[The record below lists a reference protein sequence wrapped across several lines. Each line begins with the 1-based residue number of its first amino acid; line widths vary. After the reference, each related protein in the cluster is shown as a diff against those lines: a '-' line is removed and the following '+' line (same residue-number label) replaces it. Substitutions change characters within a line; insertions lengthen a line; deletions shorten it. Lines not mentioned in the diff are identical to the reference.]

1 MSGKPAFR
9 INLEESKRGLFNIVR
24 LNLPARNGGRRLRPS
39 SRALQEKISSFTRQG
54 DREQA
59 DKLSGTRFT
68 YEQGCKE
75 FGCCRATFAAA
86 LDELRQANLIK
97 KVDRDVDGTEYVYIG
112 PPTAGKFYVI
122 PQYLYT
128 MEIYVDGEYRGIT
141 PSQVRVLAYLMT
153 ECSSP
158 LNGGNVNYGGGVCRT
173 SYKKLARVLK
183 LSENVIRE
191 AIALLMKARLV
202 YRPARN
208 KGKNGKKLSGYE
220 VKSALYIYKKYAK
233 KAKTPEEE
241 DKKRTQYYAEL
252 RTHAQRRLNYVENLV
267 EKDATFKE
275 NKKELRTTELALVK
289 AEYQGVD
296 AKKVFELNVRVERL
310 KKDRAVILS
319 RLGIDEE
326 ELTLQCSCERCKDTG
341 RIDGKWCT
349 CYPGGGGL

>member
-1 MSGKPAFR
+1 MSGKSAFR

-24 LNLPARNGGRRLRPS
+24 LNLPTRNGGRRLRPS
-39 SRALQEKISSFTRQG
+39 SRALQEKIVSFTRQG
-54 DREQA
+54 DNEQK

-75 FGCCRATFAAA
+75 FGCCRATFASA
-86 LDELRQANLIK
+86 LDELRQANLVK

-128 MEIYVDGEYRGIT
+128 VEIYVDGAYRGIT
-141 PSQVRVLAYLMT
+141 PAQVRVLAYLMT

-233 KAKTPEEE
+233 KAKTSE
-241 DKKRTQYYAEL
+241 DEQKKRVEYYAEL
-252 RTHAQRRLNYVENLV
+252 RAQAQRRLNYVENIV
-267 EKDATFKE
+267 EKDSSYMETYKSLRKA
-275 NKKELRTTELALVK
+275 ELDAVK
-289 AEYQGVD
+289 AEMQGAD
-296 AKKVFELNVRVERL
+296 EKTKLETKARVARL
-310 KKDRAVILS
+310 KKERVLILS
-319 RLGIDEE
+319 RLGIAEE

-341 RIDGKWCT
+341 IIDGKWCT